1 MLSGSLVEVNMCIT
15 LGIFRNRKIDE
26 GSGICYLWSILV
38 IPPSEDSGFATFKIS
53 IVSYFY
59 FIIKYSIIK
68 FLFLLLFY
76 NQKDLL
82 SIQVNKNN

>member
-53 IVSYFY
+53 IVSYFC
-59 FIIKYSIIK
+59 FTIKYSIIYIIV
-68 FLFLLLFY
+68 FIIILEP
-76 NQKDLL
+76 KDLL